1 MLDKNNQVS
10 SQTSIRIP
18 HPAGLFRIA
27 MRSPILL
34 YRLRL
39 GWLLGKRFL
48 LLEHRGRK
56 SGVIRRTVIEVVD
69 HDPQARCF
77 VVAAAWGNRSDWFKN
92 ISADPKVTIE
102 VGLRKFSAIARTLPN
117 DQATRHL
124 TVYARKHP
132 FAFKQLGS
140 ILIGSASSESE
151 KIVKSLAESMPLVEF
166 VPSE

>member
-1 MLDKNNQVS
+1 MQDKNNQAS

-18 HPAGLFRIA
+18 HPAGLVRLA

-69 HDPQARCF
+69 HDPQVGSF
-77 VVAAAWGNRSDWFKN
+77 VVAAAWGNKSDWFKN
-92 ISADPKVTIE
+92 ISAYSKVTIE
-102 VGLRKFSAIARTLPN
+102 VGLRKFSAIARMLPN
-117 DQATRHL
+117 DEATHHL
-124 TVYARKHP
+124 TVYAKKHP
-132 FAFKQLGS
+132 LAFKQLGS
-140 ILIGSASSESE
+140 ILIGSTSSESE
-151 KIVKSLAESMPLVEF
+151 KIVKSLVDSVPLVQF
-166 VPSE
+166 IPSK